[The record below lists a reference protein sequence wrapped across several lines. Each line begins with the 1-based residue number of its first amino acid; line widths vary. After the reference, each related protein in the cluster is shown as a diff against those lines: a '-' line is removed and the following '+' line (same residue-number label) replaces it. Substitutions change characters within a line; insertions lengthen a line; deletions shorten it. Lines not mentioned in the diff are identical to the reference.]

1 MSSFNSNGFSKIIL
15 QMRLIWAWN
24 VSVESSFNVDLGV
37 IGIAVEVDVMLPD
50 DLSKWKQ
57 VD

>member
-1 MSSFNSNGFSKIIL
+1 M
-15 QMRLIWAWN
+15 
-24 VSVESSFNVDLGV
+24 ESSFNVDLGV